1 MNTYLKIDTAL
12 PAGLPYLDLNTI
24 SLPQSLTNI
33 GNLIRGYRF
42 TNGYEDVT
50 GAPNSQLVGS
60 TTQVTDGCI
69 LGKSGYID
77 TGAKETSEFLWV
89 FLGRTPSNGD
99 SYSPFISNF
108 VNLAVSTDGK
118 ACGNNLAKSFTGVKM
133 SPAADTTTSQAF
145 TAASLTAG
153 NWALYALTRKLV
165 SGTTYRYH
173 YSMKTTNQAKILKSS
188 TDAVGVVPDVQS
200 NICIGWAPKS
210 GTQFPDVSST
220 VNLASIHNIGL
231 DQAALGT
238 LVDNLITEL
247 AAQGIAL

>member
-42 TNGYEDVT
+42 TNGYDDVT
-50 GAPNSQLVGS
+50 GAASSQLIGAA
-60 TTQVTDGCI
+60 TQVADGYI
-69 LGKSGYID
+69 LGKNGYID

-89 FLGRTPSNGD
+89 FLGRTPANGD
-99 SYSPFISNF
+99 AYSPFISNF
-108 VNLAVSTDGK
+108 VNLAVSTNGK

-133 SPAADTTTSQAF
+133 SPAADTTTSQGF

-165 SGTTYRYH
+165 TGTTYQYH
-173 YSMKTTNQAKILKSS
+173 YSMKTANQAKILKSS
-188 TDAVGVVPDVQS
+188 TNAVDVVPDVQS
-200 NICIGWAPKS
+200 NVCIGWAPKS
-210 GTQFPDVSST
+210 GTQFPDVSTT

-247 AAQGIAL
+247 AAQGIVL

>member
-1 MNTYLKIDTAL
+1 MNTFLKIDTTL
-12 PAGLPYLDLNTI
+12 PPDLPYLNLNKY
-24 SLPQSLTNI
+24 SLPKALVDI

-42 TNGYEDVT
+42 TAGIEDVT
-50 GAPNSQLVGS
+50 GASSSQLVGTS
-60 TTQVTDGCI
+60 TQVADGCV
-69 LGKSGYID
+69 LGKNGYID
-77 TGAKETSEFLWV
+77 TGAKETSEFLWI

-108 VNLAVSTDGK
+108 VNLTVSTDGK

-133 SPAADTTTSQAF
+133 SPAQDTTTSQAF

-165 SGTTYRYH
+165 SGTTYQYH

-188 TDAVGVVPDVQS
+188 TNAVGVVPDVQS
-200 NICIGWAPKS
+200 NVCIGWAPKS